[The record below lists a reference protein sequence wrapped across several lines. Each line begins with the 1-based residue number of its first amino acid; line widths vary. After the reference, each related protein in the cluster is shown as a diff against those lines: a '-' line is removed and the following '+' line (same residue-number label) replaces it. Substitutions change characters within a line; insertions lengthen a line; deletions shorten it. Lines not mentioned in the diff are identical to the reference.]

1 MVKRKRVSVSWP
13 HGRTRERTRAR
24 RSATWMPLTWQLAI
38 RIGYDDPDRLI
49 SYPEAPFLS
58 TTELPI
64 QNTHTT
70 GERRRERRA
79 WSRCQ
84 RGRGTCQGTRRRWR
98 GQAAVLV
105 GGGRARAGLETRRIV
120 LSTTGP
126 TGVEATGGT
135 GEPGCGARGWRR
147 GRVIG
152 HFVLLGLV
160 PGVVV
165 GLGRDDGGRWQAWPR
180 QISHII

>member
-84 RGRGTCQGTRRRWR
+84 RGRGTCQGTRGRWR

-105 GGGRARAGLETRRIV
+105 GGGRARAGLGRGESSSAQQAPLVWREPEGPEGTDTVPVGGGRARRCPEHQQHRKRRPEV
-120 LSTTGP
+120 RTPRST
-126 TGVEATGGT
+126 
-135 GEPGCGARGWRR
+135 PGSGQPGDRRGARAR
-147 GRVIG
+147 
-152 HFVLLGLV
+152 
-160 PGVVV
+160 
-165 GLGRDDGGRWQAWPR
+165 
-180 QISHII
+180 

>member
-1 MVKRKRVSVSWP
+1 M
-13 HGRTRERTRAR
+13 
-24 RSATWMPLTWQLAI
+24 
-38 RIGYDDPDRLI
+38 
-49 SYPEAPFLS
+49 
-58 TTELPI
+58 
-64 QNTHTT
+64 
-70 GERRRERRA
+70 
-79 WSRCQ
+79 
-84 RGRGTCQGTRRRWR
+84 
-98 GQAAVLV
+98 LV

-120 LSTTGP
+120 LSKTGP
-126 TGVEATGGT
+126 TGVEGAGGT
-135 GEPGCGARGWRR
+135 GGHGYGARGRRR